1 MFENMLREIKK
12 LDGFKVSVPIETDDD
27 GYMDKECPSD
37 SCMFKFKVHEEDWA
51 NIFRDEAV
59 YCPLC
64 RHEAPA
70 DSWWTTE
77 QVEHAKRQALK
88 YVKGRIGRAMDTDAR
103 TFNRKQP
110 RNSFIKMSMKVS
122 GVSRS
127 TFILPAHATELMEL
141 KITCEKCDARYSVIG
156 SAYFCP
162 SCGHNS
168 VERTFDDS
176 IKKILSK
183 IENTDIIRKAFSD
196 IGKKDEA
203 EVTIRSLTES
213 ALSDGVTAY
222 QRLAEKLYAK
232 IPAAPKAPFNVF
244 QRLDDGSELWKK
256 ACGKGHEDWLDGTE
270 LRDLKILFQKRHI
283 LVHNE
288 GIVDDKYI
296 KRSGDSAYRAGQ
308 RIVVTASDIRRL
320 VDLIGRLAAEI
331 RSVTSDVI

>member
-1 MFENMLREIKK
+1 MKVYRERSKNWTG
-12 LDGFKVSVPIETDDD
+12 LKVSVPIETDED

-51 NIFRDEAV
+51 KIFKDEAV

-77 QVEHAKRQALK
+77 QIEHAKRQALK
-88 YVKGRIGRAMDTDAR
+88 HVKGRIGQAMDTDAR
-103 TFNRKQP
+103 NFNRNQP
-110 RNSFIKMSMKVS
+110 RNSFIKMSMKAS
-122 GVSRS
+122 GFSKS

-141 KITCEKCDARYSVIG
+141 KISCEECGARFSVIG

-183 IENTDIIRKAFSD
+183 IENEDIIRKAFSD
-196 IGKKDEA
+196 IGKKDDA

-222 QRLAEKLYAK
+222 QRLAEKLYGE
-232 IPAAPKAPFNVF
+232 IPGAPKAPFNVF

-256 ACGKGHEDWLDGTE
+256 ACGKGYEDWVEGTGIQ
-270 LRDLKILFQKRHI
+270 DLKILFQKRHI

-296 KRSGDSAYRAGQ
+296 DRSGDKMYRTGQ
-308 RIVVTASDIRRL
+308 RIVVTASDIRHL

-331 RSVTSDVI
+331 RTVTSN

>member
-1 MFENMLREIKK
+1 MFESLLREIKR
-12 LDGFKVSVPIETDDD
+12 LDRSEVSVPIETDKD
-27 GYMDKECPSD
+27 GYIDKECPSG
-37 SCMFKFKVHEEDWA
+37 SCMFKFKVHKDDWA

-77 QVEHAKRQALK
+77 QIEHAKRQALK
-88 YVKGRIGRAMDTDAR
+88 HVKGRIGQAMETDAR
-103 TFNRKQP
+103 AFNRKQP

-122 GVSRS
+122 GISRS
-127 TFILPAHATELMEL
+127 TVILPARATELMEL
-141 KITCEKCDARYSVIG
+141 KITCEECGARFSVVG

-183 IENTDIIRKAFSD
+183 VENADIIRKAFAD
-196 IGKKDEA
+196 IGKKDGA

-222 QRLAEKLYAK
+222 QRLAEELYAM
-232 IPAAPKAPFNVF
+232 IPAVPKAPFNVF
-244 QRLDDGSELWKK
+244 QSLDDGSALWKQ
-256 ACGKGHEDWLDGTE
+256 ACGKGYEDWLDGTE
-270 LRDLKILFQKRHI
+270 IRDLKILFQKRHI

-296 KRSGDSAYRAGQ
+296 KRSGDSTYQVGQ
-308 RIVVTASDIRRL
+308 RIVVAASDIRRL
-320 VDLIGRLAAEI
+320 VDLIGKLAVEI
-331 RSVTSDVI
+331 RAVTSV

>member
-1 MFENMLREIKK
+1 MFESLLREIKK
-12 LDGFKVSVPIETDDD
+12 LDGLKVSVPIKTDEE
-27 GYMDKECPSD
+27 GYMDKECPSV
-37 SCMFKFKVHEEDWA
+37 SCMFIFKVHEEDWA

-59 YCPLC
+59 FCPMC

-77 QVEHAKRQALK
+77 QIEHAKRQALRF
-88 YVKGRIGRAMDTDAR
+88 VKGRIGQAMETDAR
-103 TFNRKQP
+103 AFNRKQP
-110 RNSFIKMSMKVS
+110 RNSFISMSMKVS
-122 GVSRS
+122 GVSHS
-127 TFILPAHATELMEL
+127 TFILPAQATELMEL
-141 KITCEKCDARYSVIG
+141 KITCEECNARFSVIG

-183 IENTDIIRKAFSD
+183 IENAEIIRKAFAD
-196 IGKKDEA
+196 IGKKDDA

-222 QRLAEKLYAK
+222 QRLAEELYAR

-244 QRLDDGSELWKK
+244 QRLSDGSDLWKK
-256 ACGKGHEDWLDGTE
+256 ICGKGYDDWLDGTE
-270 LRDLKILFQKRHI
+270 LRDMNILFQKRHI

-296 KRSGDSAYRAGQ
+296 KRSGDSTYRASQ

-320 VDLIGRLAAEI
+320 VDLIGKLSAGIRAA
-331 RSVTSDVI
+331 TGK